1 MTSDMDESNISK
13 LSMNDGF
20 DIPQIGLVAFR
31 NDSKEQTKAL
41 VYSLLDQGVRHLEV
55 SELFGNGH
63 IIVECCLIDRGIP
76 REECFFTLKIWPK
89 HRKSKSLISAVK
101 DSLTHL
107 GLQYVDLVLLHAPID
122 ISDATEQWKALE
134 SLKNEGLV
142 KSIGLA
148 NVSIIYLS
156 DLIKNCT
163 IPPAVVQV
171 EVTPFGTRP
180 DIMEFCLDNSIVVLC
195 NEPLAKGIKRK
206 DYVLTAIAEELGTHP
221 DRILIRWVT
230 SKGYAVLVPSTG
242 NPNADDSDVLVPL
255 PADVMTR
262 LAGLEEDLR
271 TTWDTKEDTGDDNY

>member
-1 MTSDMDESNISK
+1 M
-13 LSMNDGF
+13 LSLNDGF
-20 DIPQIGLVAFR
+20 DIPQIGMVAFR
-31 NDSKEQTKAL
+31 NDSKEQTKSL
-41 VYSLLDQGVRHLEV
+41 IYTLLDKGVRHLEV

-63 IIVECCLIDRGIP
+63 IIVECCLVDRGIP
-76 REECFFTLKIWPK
+76 REECFFTLKVWPK
-89 HRKSKSLISAVK
+89 YRKSKSLIAAVK
-101 DSLTHL
+101 DSLTNL
-107 GLQYVDLVLLHAPID
+107 GLNYVDLVLLHAPID

-163 IPPAVVQV
+163 IPPAVVEV

-180 DIMEFCLDNSIVVLC
+180 DIMEFCLDNSIVVLS

-206 DYVLTAIAEELGTHP
+206 HPELLSIAEDLDTHP
-221 DRILIRWVT
+221 DMILIRWVI
-230 SKGYAVLVPSTG
+230 SKGYAVLVPAASNIDVEAT
-242 NPNADDSDVLVPL
+242 DVLTPL
-255 PADVMTR
+255 PPYVTNR
-262 LAGLEEDLR
+262 LSSLDEDLR